1 MIRAFAV
8 VTALALGMAPG
19 HVALAQ
25 PTTTQVYKVK
35 QKDTLD
41 VIAAEYYG
49 DRAHATFIIAENKL
63 KNGRV
68 QPYTRLRIPVT
79 REITTAKGETFTT
92 LAAAYLGDERR
103 APFLADFNALPVDDS
118 LATGSAITIPF
129 HIGHTAEATES
140 LASIAARYYG
150 DSKQADLLKRYNF
163 LDKNTIEKGEQIFV
177 PVLDV
182 RVRATKLPPLDTEAK
197 DRRRQVQKIAEATA
211 SALPAARAA
220 YLQGDFAHVRA
231 LLEPFADQLEYMDSA
246 TAIAVGLLLGKA
258 HLAFGNT
265 DAAVAAFKQIRER
278 KPSHKLTH
286 YSDSP
291 KVIDAWKQAGGLV
304 QE

>member
-1 MIRAFAV
+1 MIRALAF
-8 VTALALGMAPG
+8 ALALMLSLDG
-19 HVALAQ
+19 VAAAQ
-25 PTTTQVYKVK
+25 PTTTQVYKVR

-63 KNGRV
+63 KNGRI
-68 QPYTRLRIPVT
+68 QPNTRLRIPVT
-79 REITTAKGETFTT
+79 KEITTPKGETFST
-92 LAAAYLGDERR
+92 LAATYLGDERR
-103 APFLADFNALPVDDS
+103 APFLADFNNLPLDDS
-118 LATGSAITIPF
+118 LATGTAITIPF
-129 HIGHTAEATES
+129 HIAHTADATES
-140 LASIAARYYG
+140 LASIASHFYG

-182 RVRATKLPPLDTEAK
+182 RVRASKLPPLGTQAK

-211 SALPAARAA
+211 IALPAARAA
-220 YLQGDFAHVRA
+220 YLQGDFAHVRV
-231 LLEPFADQLEYMDSA
+231 LLEPFADQLEYMNSA
-246 TAIAVGLLLGKA
+246 TAIAIGLLLGKA
-258 HLAFGNT
+258 HLAFGNVDGAT
-265 DAAVAAFKQIRER
+265 AAFKQVRER
-278 KPSHKLTH
+278 KPTHKLTH
-286 YSDSP
+286 YSESP